1 MILDILKGFL
11 IGLCAS
17 APLGPMAIL
26 VMQKSLSEGHRS
38 GFLTGLGATCTDT
51 FYSIV
56 AIFALAVAEK
66 FIGDHQVLIKVAGG
80 IVIILLGVVM
90 IFKDPF
96 RKMKDQNV
104 PSYSIKDFLQAIVTG
119 ISNPGAILVIL
130 FLFATFGLA
139 PEEKDL
145 SVAPVILAFSGGSA
159 TYWFFFSL
167 FFSRIR
173 KNFKLSTILWIGRIS
188 GAIILVVGMA
198 LLADGLMKTIFQ

>member
-11 IGLCAS
+11 VGLCAS

-66 FIGDHQVLIKVAGG
+66 FIGDHQVFIETAGG
-80 IVIILLGVVM
+80 LVIILLGVVM
-90 IFKDPF
+90 VFKDPF

-104 PSYSIKDFLQAIVTG
+104 PSYSIKDFLQAIATG
-119 ISNPGAILVIL
+119 LSNPGAILVIIA
-130 FLFATFGLA
+130 LFATFGLA
-139 PEEKDL
+139 PETKDL
-145 SVAPVILAFSGGSA
+145 SVAPVILAVSSGSV

-167 FFSRIR
+167 FFSKIR

-188 GAIILVVGMA
+188 GAIIMIVGMA
-198 LLADGLMKTIFQ
+198 LLADGLMQSLFK